1 MESDK
6 KSNVSEFNTERSSSL
21 NLRKVA
27 EAQKEKVKQQETGEK
42 TPIFCSF
49 EPINPATPKPKK
61 RKNAVK
67 IPSLDRFVAIDC
79 EMVGVGEGGA
89 TR

>member
-1 MESDK
+1 MESDNK
-6 KSNVSEFNTERSSSL
+6 NNVSEFNTERSSSL
-21 NLRKVA
+21 NLR
-27 EAQKEKVKQQETGEK
+27 
-42 TPIFCSF
+42 
-49 EPINPATPKPKK
+49 K

>member
-1 MESDK
+1 MESDNK
-6 KSNVSEFNTERSSSL
+6 NNVLEFNTERLISL
-21 NLRKVA
+21 NLGKAA
-27 EAQKEKVKQQETGEK
+27 EAQKEKVKQRETGEK

-49 EPINPATPKPKK
+49 EPINPPTPKPNK

-67 IPSLDRFVAIDC
+67 ISSLDRFVAIDC

>member
-1 MESDK
+1 MESDNK
-6 KSNVSEFNTERSSSL
+6 N
-21 NLRKVA
+21 
-27 EAQKEKVKQQETGEK
+27 
-42 TPIFCSF
+42 
-49 EPINPATPKPKK
+49 NPATPKPKK